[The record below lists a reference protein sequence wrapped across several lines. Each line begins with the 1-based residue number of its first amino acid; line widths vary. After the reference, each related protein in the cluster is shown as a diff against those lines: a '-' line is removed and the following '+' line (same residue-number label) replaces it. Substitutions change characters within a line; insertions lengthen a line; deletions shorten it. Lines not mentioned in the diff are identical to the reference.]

1 MTYGERV
8 LDEAAMLGE
17 PLPGDS
23 YFASVIVGKHRL
35 LTMSGG
41 LAPGRATSDWATS
54 RRAGNHTA
62 QRPAH
67 AHQNRHLQDRDRRA
81 R

>member
-17 PLPGDS
+17 PLPTDS
-23 YFASVIVGKHRL
+23 YFASVAAGKHRL
-35 LTMSGG
+35 LTMSGW
-41 LAPGRATSDWATS
+41 LAPGRATSGLAAS

-62 QRPAH
+62 QRPTH
-67 AHQNRHLQDRDRRA
+67 AHQNRHLQDRDHRA